1 MSDRIKGLVVTFS
14 EPISSEQAEIYKTAI
29 SLMRNV
35 ANVEDSVDDYN
46 DKMNRAMIYQR
57 VKDKIYNLMLN
68 DFDC

>member
-1 MSDRIKGLVVTFS
+1 MSDQIKGLVVTFS

-46 DKMNRAMIYQR
+46 DKMNRAMIHQR
-57 VKDKIYNLMLN
+57 VKDKIYNLILN